1 MTVGIDGTGHQ
12 SDYDGIK
19 LMKKVYVYLNG
30 GLGNQMFQY
39 ATARAL
45 ALRAGAE
52 LVMDTWSGF
61 VRDYQYHRSYEL
73 LYLPIQA
80 RVATALER
88 APIWLFRAENRMRAV
103 NRNIFQH
110 RVYGDFLVETDLRFF
125 EEIIDYRL
133 AANAWLVGYWQSPL
147 YFQDY
152 AATLHAELMPPRP
165 TQKKFL
171 ELGQILRETESVALG
186 IRLYEES
193 ASPTAHAK
201 DGQMKTV
208 AEVNAAIARLLT
220 LQPKAKL
227 FLFCTHRSPILA
239 ELNLPDST
247 VFLTHDDGYE
257 GTIERLWLL
266 TQCKHHVFTN
276 SSYYW
281 WGAWLSQALYSVTD
295 QSQRIFAADNFINP
309 DGLCSEWESF

>member
-1 MTVGIDGTGHQ
+1 MKTVYI
-12 SDYDGIK
+12 
-19 LMKKVYVYLNG
+19 YLNG

-45 ALRAGAE
+45 ALRTGAV
-52 LVMDTWSGF
+52 LVVDAWSGF

-73 LYLPIQA
+73 NYFPIQA

-88 APIWLFRAENRMRAV
+88 VPIWLFRAENKLRHQAHNLIQKRL
-103 NRNIFQH
+103 
-110 RVYGDFLVETDLRFF
+110 YGNFLVENEFRFI
-125 EEIIDYRL
+125 EDIIHYRH
-133 AANAWLVGYWQSPL
+133 AASTWLVGYWQSPL

-152 AATLHAELMPPRP
+152 AEILCAELMPPQP
-165 TQKKFL
+165 TQKRFL
-171 ELGQILRETESVALG
+171 EIGQLLRETESVALG

-193 ASPTAHAK
+193 LDPTAHAK
-201 DGQMKTV
+201 DGLMKTV
-208 AEVNAAIARLLT
+208 AQVNAAIARLLT
-220 LQPKAKL
+220 LQPRAKL

-257 GTIERLWLL
+257 GTTERLWLL
-266 TQCKHHVFTN
+266 TQCKHHIFTN

-281 WGAWLSQALYSVTD
+281 WGAWLSHCLYSSTD
-295 QSQRIFAADNFINP
+295 QYQHIFAADNFINQ
-309 DGLCSEWESF
+309 DGFGAEWEKF

>member
-1 MTVGIDGTGHQ
+1 MKTV
-12 SDYDGIK
+12 YA
-19 LMKKVYVYLNG
+19 YLNG

-45 ALRAGAE
+45 ALRTGAE
-52 LVMDTWSGF
+52 LVLDTWSGF

-73 LYLPIQA
+73 SYFPIQA

-88 APIWLFRAENRMRAV
+88 APLWLFRAENRIRGV
-103 NRNIFQH
+103 NQNLFQH
-110 RVYGDFLVETDLRFF
+110 RIYGRFLVETELRFF
-125 EEIIDYRL
+125 EEILHYRHE
-133 AANAWLVGYWQSPL
+133 AAAWLVGYWQSPL

-152 AATLHAELMPPRP
+152 TETLCAELMPPQP
-165 TQKKFL
+165 TKKRFL
-171 ELGQILRETESVALG
+171 DIGKILRETESVALG

-193 ASPTAHAK
+193 LDPTVHAK
-201 DGQMKTV
+201 DGVVKRV

-220 LQPKAKL
+220 LQPNAKL

-257 GTIERLWLL
+257 GTTERLWLL
-266 TQCKHHVFTN
+266 TQCKHHIFTN

-281 WGAWLSQALYSVTD
+281 WGAWLSQHLYSSTD
-295 QSQRIFAADNFINP
+295 QSQHIFAADNFINQ
-309 DGLCSEWESF
+309 DGFCAEWEKF